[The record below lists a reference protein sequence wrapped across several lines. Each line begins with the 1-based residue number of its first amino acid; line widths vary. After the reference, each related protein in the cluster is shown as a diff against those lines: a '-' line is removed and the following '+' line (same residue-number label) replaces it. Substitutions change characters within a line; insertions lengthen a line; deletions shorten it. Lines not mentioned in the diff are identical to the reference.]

1 MKQIVA
7 YLLMISMILSNNTMT
22 IAAQVKSQSS
32 VAEHSSEVVNIPD
45 KYLLNAMLEQGDQN
59 GDGRLTT
66 EELKSVKEIY
76 ISDADK
82 NEIDFTGIEYATNL
96 KYVYINN
103 AKKLNH
109 TEELKQLTKI
119 ERLTVTG
126 VADNDIENIAK
137 MESLTDLDISGSFK
151 NINGLEQ
158 LKKLEYLRLKSDE
171 LEDIQTL
178 KNLDNL
184 DELYIN
190 ECKKIKDISC
200 LKKGAYSTLG
210 ISENIPAD
218 QVLDYEDFGDVT
230 IQKGN
235 FMEMFESPVEI
246 YSDPDDNPDSMS
258 IFSYRSNNIKII
270 DKDGKAVAKGE
281 TDVTITVNGRENE
294 ASRTIHVKVQDGSD
308 IDPAGETK
316 EQLPIL
322 TGNPAGG
329 QISINAIYENGN
341 VYDLTNNGEKVAND
355 AKSYM
360 VDYVYDGNKYYMFK
374 TKISKSG
381 NLYTGLET
389 GDMKLQNFTV
399 KKVDKNFFI
408 TNDNTLYRINEK
420 NQAEKIDENVEDIK
434 AFDLY
439 LLNGRCLVLHKDG
452 VLTEVKDFDFKVQ
465 NVKKIAAYNYIVQND
480 GSMLF
485 IDWYEEYG
493 ESSSKTRKVADTE
506 MTVVAMEDRVYQY
519 TLLLKNQ
526 TLYIYDEGKLHKIA
540 DDVKKVT
547 PYSCVYENI
556 NGEYYAYER
565 ESDEK
570 GKEFFITSK
579 ISCTNE
585 KFTGVTQDGTVYIEG
600 EKILTDVVNCKF
612 YMKESMY
619 FMVRK
624 DGTVWAYW
632 FPYLA
637 EKVLNYDGEKVEPT
651 PEPTPRPTPT
661 PTPQPIPAPTPSSGT
676 TASSNAEPQQIKVNK
691 ISFSAISTKIA
702 AGKKIKL
709 TTLIN
714 PQNATNKTLKWTTS
728 NNKLATVDKN
738 GVVTLNKKAG
748 GKTVKI
754 TAEATDGSGKKATF
768 TIKIMKGSVKKIKIS
783 GKKTVKAGK
792 TLKLKAKVKAGKG
805 ANKTLKW
812 TSSNTKYATVS
823 SGKVKALKAGKKKS
837 VKITA
842 MATDGSG
849 KSKTVTI
856 KIK

>member
-22 IAAQVKSQSS
+22 IAAQVSS

-281 TDVTITVNGRENE
+281 TDVTIAVNGRENE
-294 ASRTIHVKVQDGSD
+294 ASRTIQKCRMD
-308 IDPAGETK
+308 
-316 EQLPIL
+316 
-322 TGNPAGG
+322 
-329 QISINAIYENGN
+329 QI
-341 VYDLTNNGEKVAND
+341 
-355 AKSYM
+355 
-360 VDYVYDGNKYYMFK
+360 
-374 TKISKSG
+374 
-381 NLYTGLET
+381 
-389 GDMKLQNFTV
+389 
-399 KKVDKNFFI
+399 
-408 TNDNTLYRINEK
+408 
-420 NQAEKIDENVEDIK
+420 
-434 AFDLY
+434 
-439 LLNGRCLVLHKDG
+439 
-452 VLTEVKDFDFKVQ
+452 
-465 NVKKIAAYNYIVQND
+465 
-480 GSMLF
+480 
-485 IDWYEEYG
+485 
-493 ESSSKTRKVADTE
+493 
-506 MTVVAMEDRVYQY
+506 
-519 TLLLKNQ
+519 
-526 TLYIYDEGKLHKIA
+526 
-540 DDVKKVT
+540 
-547 PYSCVYENI
+547 
-556 NGEYYAYER
+556 
-565 ESDEK
+565 
-570 GKEFFITSK
+570 
-579 ISCTNE
+579 
-585 KFTGVTQDGTVYIEG
+585 
-600 EKILTDVVNCKF
+600 
-612 YMKESMY
+612 
-619 FMVRK
+619 
-624 DGTVWAYW
+624 
-632 FPYLA
+632 
-637 EKVLNYDGEKVEPT
+637 
-651 PEPTPRPTPT
+651 
-661 PTPQPIPAPTPSSGT
+661 
-676 TASSNAEPQQIKVNK
+676 
-691 ISFSAISTKIA
+691 
-702 AGKKIKL
+702 
-709 TTLIN
+709 
-714 PQNATNKTLKWTTS
+714 
-728 NNKLATVDKN
+728 
-738 GVVTLNKKAG
+738 
-748 GKTVKI
+748 
-754 TAEATDGSGKKATF
+754 
-768 TIKIMKGSVKKIKIS
+768 
-783 GKKTVKAGK
+783 
-792 TLKLKAKVKAGKG
+792 
-805 ANKTLKW
+805 
-812 TSSNTKYATVS
+812 
-823 SGKVKALKAGKKKS
+823 
-837 VKITA
+837 
-842 MATDGSG
+842 
-849 KSKTVTI
+849 
-856 KIK
+856 